1 MKPVLA
7 LILVALSASG
17 CSTISSY
24 SPFTSGNNLKA
35 NQEVRSKWNGKQ
47 ADEFFAKLGA
57 PANKMTNPSGQLV
70 YVWSKQESVAG
81 TSYFCDLRIIANAGG
96 KISDIEITALSGG
109 KRSSNYCDEISW

>member
-1 MKPVLA
+1 MKPFLA
-7 LILVALSASG
+7 LIIVVLTAGG

-24 SPFTSGNNLKA
+24 SPFSTGNNLKA
-35 NQEVRSKWNGKQ
+35 NQEVRSKWGGKQ
-47 ADEFFAKLGA
+47 ADEFFAKMGA
-57 PANKMTNPSGQLV
+57 PANKVTNQSGQLV

-81 TSYFCDLRIIANAGG
+81 TTYFCDLRIIANAGG